1 MSVRSNILILATVVA
16 ATFGVGMVSAEVI
29 GSPNNSGGK
38 ADRLFT
44 ASLNCGAGACALTAD
59 AFLTLEYRGP
69 NMSILARV
77 PVQPAN

>member
-1 MSVRSNILILATVVA
+1 MSIGSNFLILATVVA
-16 ATFGVGMVSAEVI
+16 ATFGVGMVSAEVV
-29 GSPNNSGGK
+29 GSPNPLSGK

-44 ASLNCGAGACALTAD
+44 ASLNCGAAACALTAD

>member
-16 ATFGVGMVSAEVI
+16 ATFGVGMVSAEVM
-29 GSPNNSGGK
+29 STPNPLSGKG
-38 ADRLFT
+38 DRLLT